1 MPVPYLKGAIE
12 VAKEID
18 IRFMARFLL
27 LEPLKIKSK
36 VLYVDSKKTP

>member
-27 LEPLKIKSK
+27 LELFKN
-36 VLYVDSKKTP
+36 